1 MTTYITVA
9 ATARRFVENA
19 DARPHVEDSS
29 EILLP
34 VERVTVAGATRVT
47 SSGATRVIS
56 RNSTI
61 YALELSAQARRFT
74 ENTEAV
80 NFTVNAKARRFV
92 EHAEK
97 VNE

>member
-1 MTTYITVA
+1 MTTYITVT

-34 VERVTVAGATRVT
+34 VERVTVTGKTRVT
-47 SSGATRVIS
+47 STGATRVIS

-61 YALELSAQARRFT
+61 YAL
-74 ENTEAV
+74 
-80 NFTVNAKARRFV
+80 TVNAKARRFV